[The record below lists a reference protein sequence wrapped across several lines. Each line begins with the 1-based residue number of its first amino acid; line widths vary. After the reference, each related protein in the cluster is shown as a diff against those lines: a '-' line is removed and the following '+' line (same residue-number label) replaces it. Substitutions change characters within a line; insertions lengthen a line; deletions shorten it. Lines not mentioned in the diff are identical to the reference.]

1 MYSLTKHRIH
11 ALIKI
16 YKTCWKI
23 ATSNNRVYLH
33 VTFGGIFTIQQ
44 GLISC
49 PLHGKTAL
57 KILNIT
63 LWNSSKVIGS
73 DSSKTVIFK
82 VVLVYAWL
90 VFSLGSHPRISWSKS
105 GIYPLNHNND
115 CGRSLNWTICS
126 TAPTSPLSWLP

>member
-63 LWNSSKVIGS
+63 L
-73 DSSKTVIFK
+73 
-82 VVLVYAWL
+82 
-90 VFSLGSHPRISWSKS
+90 
-105 GIYPLNHNND
+105 
-115 CGRSLNWTICS
+115 
-126 TAPTSPLSWLP
+126 